1 MDLEKNLEDIK
12 KQLQQIEPSE
22 EFIEKLK
29 KELRNYTKD

>member
-1 MDLEKNLEDIK
+1 MELEKNLEEIK

-29 KELRNYTKD
+29 KKLINYTKD